1 MKIKKAPSTALYPC
15 PIILLTCQD
24 DQGSTNII
32 TLAWTGTVC
41 SDPPMIGFSIRPSRF
56 SFSLLQ
62 ESVEVVVNIPTTS
75 ILKQTDFCGIVS
87 GRDGADGEWRSRAAH
102 PGLLRD
108 AARGGGA
115 ERAAA
120 ARAQRARAAL
130 PAPSRRAH
138 HGGHRGPQLRRSG
151 AGHGLLPGD
160 AEVAPVAGA
169 CRLQVEVSA
178 VQSRRAAGLGWAT

>member
-1 MKIKKAPSTALYPC
+1 MKIKKPPSTALYPC

-62 ESVEVVVNIPTTS
+62 ESVEVVVNIPTTA

-87 GRDGADGEWRSRAAH
+87 GRDRDKFTATGLSAEPATQVKPPLIRECPVNLECIIKNRVNLGSHYLFLAEIIQVHVNSEILMEKGRINFTQASPIVYNQGEYWSLKEQIGR
-102 PGLLRD
+102 
-108 AARGGGA
+108 
-115 ERAAA
+115 
-120 ARAQRARAAL
+120 
-130 PAPSRRAH
+130 
-138 HGGHRGPQLRRSG
+138 HGFSKQEST
-151 AGHGLLPGD
+151 
-160 AEVAPVAGA
+160 
-169 CRLQVEVSA
+169 Q
-178 VQSRRAAGLGWAT
+178 